1 MQLYNKEMGK
11 KIFSHT
17 WYIYPL
23 AIGLIVVLWLWGF
36 EAFHQPSAHQS
47 LTIFFASQIK
57 KDSFAK
63 EIRVNHYDRENLR
76 EVSVPNALPSSTG
89 FVSKLDMYLSHSDIL
104 VLDEKTIDDF
114 KNYKDRFFVDIPQD
128 IQNEYYSEFTDY
140 YLYEDEEHVTHSYG
154 IRIKKKGEASY
165 LDDYMTFDS
174 GYDYYACL
182 SLSSQNLGKIS
193 GENNSR
199 YDNALTFMKYLLKA

>member
-1 MQLYNKEMGK
+1 MGK
-11 KIFSHT
+11 KIFAHT
-17 WYIYPL
+17 WYVYPL

-47 LTIFFASQIK
+47 LTIFFATQIHK
-57 KDSFAK
+57 ESFAK
-63 EIRVNHYDRENLR
+63 EIRKNNYKRENLR
-76 EVSVPNALPSSTG
+76 EVSTPHSLPSSSG
-89 FVSKLDMYLSHSDIL
+89 YYSKLKMYISNSDIL

-114 KNYKDRFFVDIPQD
+114 KNYKDRFFVDIPND
-128 IQNEYYSEFTDY
+128 IQNEYYQEFLDY
-140 YLYEDEEHVTHSYG
+140 YVYEDEEQVNHSYG

-165 LDDYMTFDS
+165 FDDYMTFDN

-182 SLSSQNLGKIS
+182 SLSSKNLGKIS